1 MKNNRAFTLIELL
14 VVIAIIAILAAILFP
29 VFAQA
34 KVAAKKTQSISNV
47 KQISTSTFIYS
58 ADYDD
63 LNVMSEYGSGDVHIT
78 WYAAI
83 YPYVKNGRTY
93 TNPNS
98 GVVQA
103 SGSDGIFRSPSFP
116 VSPVAAPTTWEQA
129 QTGGF
134 SYGLHHTIFAD
145 NFDSNQSW
153 FPAGQVKPSLSQT
166 QIDNPADKIMMMEKG
181 ANPTWSY
188 PWFHPWQ
195 FMWIGEIATVDGDVS
210 TITRDG
216 VDVYN
221 PSSPMYD
228 PRFDTD
234 CSGSTTGN
242 WECAAH
248 ARYRFASGAPM
259 VFMDGHAKIIK
270 KGAIKWYQNIY
281 VPRGDAAG
289 SWKYWYLDAGNV
301 GPNPK

>member
-1 MKNNRAFTLIELL
+1 MKQRAFTLIELL

-47 KQISTSTFIYS
+47 KQIATGLIMYT

-63 LNVMSEYGSGDVHIT
+63 MNALSEFADGDYQVT
-78 WYAAI
+78 WIASSHPYMKSSKI
-83 YPYVKNGRTY
+83 YV
-93 TNPNS
+93 NPNT
-98 GVVQA
+98 GVSQA
-103 SGSDGIFRSPSFP
+103 AGADGIFRSPAYP
-116 VSPVAAPTTWEQA
+116 VSPVANPTTWEQA

-134 SYGLHHTIFAD
+134 SYGVHLTIFAG
-145 NFDSNQSW
+145 NYNSRQGWFVSEGQSRPSMTNTQLDD
-153 FPAGQVKPSLSQT
+153 PAAKV
-166 QIDNPADKIMMMEKG
+166 MMMEKG
-181 ANPTWSY
+181 ANLTWGY

-195 FMWIGEIATVDGDVS
+195 AMWVDSIATTAGDES
-210 TITRDG
+210 TIFRDG

-234 CSGSTTGN
+234 CNSATNGN

-248 ARYRFASGAPM
+248 ARYRFNEAAPM
-259 VFMDGHAKIIK
+259 AFMDGHAESVR
-270 KGAIKWYQNIY
+270 KGGIKWYENIW
-281 VPRGDAAG
+281 VRRSESQAG
-289 SWKYWYLDAGNV
+289 HATYWYLAGA
-301 GPNPK
+301 NPY